1 MKGNERGNEERARR
15 GRGLSPFEIHWR
27 ERHSGPGWSPVNL
40 LLILLSAQISS
51 EDVLGP
57 TSSRFLLSF
66 DDAHNRPS
74 FPGSLLRESNAK
86 KDKQNTLRK
95 RQGLM
100 CSQRDTIS
108 SFYYEHSTSILKS

>member
-1 MKGNERGNEERARR
+1 VKGNKRERRKRR

-27 ERHSGPGWSPVNL
+27 ERHSGPGWSSVNL
-40 LLILLSAQISS
+40 LLILLSAQISF

-86 KDKQNTLRK
+86 KDKQK
-95 RQGLM
+95 YAE
-100 CSQRDTIS
+100 SDRD
-108 SFYYEHSTSILKS
+108 